1 MACGSISNKNPL
13 KTLQQIELYK
23 VTTRGGRYCAS
34 HQELRELAVR
44 GVDAPGMHVLDVT
57 PQSFAHLPGFPERM
71 AQREAELAAMGA
83 AAYTEY
89 RTEGPARTRP
99 PPEQEMQRGDFP
111 A

>member
-1 MACGSISNKNPL
+1 MAGSAHPEHSVCIILELFNRKL
-13 KTLQQIELYK
+13 IKT
-23 VTTRGGRYCAS
+23 VGRYCAS

-57 PQSFAHLPGFPERM
+57 PRSFAHLPGFPERM

-83 AAYTEY
+83 AAYVEY

-99 PPEQEMQRGDFP
+99 PAQQEMRRG